1 MRCFQRVA
9 RSAAPF
15 RDRPAGAMRSA
26 LVGAAPSPRR
36 HAHPG
41 SLNSEPLAEIVTRGS
56 ASPICGGAPARVSVF
71 AYEKVT
77 VRAGPVRRVQDRG
90 ERQAWPAGGP
100 PARGPGNSL
109 KRVGMRPRPVP
120 SSSRC
125 TGIPRWVK
133 GSSSWCRTSGSRDRA
148 ASGRRRQRPEG
159 GTPDTAQC
167 NRKLWR
173 QEPCPTK

>member
-26 LVGAAPSPRR
+26 LVGAAPSLRR

-56 ASPICGGAPARVSVF
+56 ASQFAERARERVG
-71 AYEKVT
+71 
-77 VRAGPVRRVQDRG
+77 VRVRESHGSGRAVRRVQDRG

-109 KRVGMRPRPVP
+109 KRVGMRLRPVP

-125 TGIPRWVK
+125 TGTPRWVK

-148 ASGRRRQRPEG
+148 ASGRPRQKPEG